1 MKAICITNR
10 NHDTPERNGGNAI
23 LTIGKVYDV
32 KCLYA
37 LNSTDEWE
45 LERKEYHVT
54 SDAGRNIVVPYYYFK
69 LISEYRKEQIEKIL
83 ECTTSFA

>member
-10 NHDTPERNGGNAI
+10 NHDTPEKNGRNAI

-32 KCLYA
+32 ARMYSLDSM
-37 LNSTDEWE
+37 NEWT
-45 LERKEYHVT
+45 LERKEYHVV

-69 LISEYRKEQIEKIL
+69 LIDEFRQEQIEKIL
-83 ECTTSFA
+83 E